1 MAQLVW
7 RKDLDEPGIVAE
19 YIAAGGVRVL
29 IHNGA
34 YVNAS
39 KAERMRRKDEAMRVA
54 QKLVDKYC
62 AAVYAETGTVPTLNE
77 IKRSDAV

>member
-19 YIAAGGVRVL
+19 YIAAGGVKVL

-39 KAERMRRKDEAMRVA
+39 KEERMRRKAEAMREA
-54 QKLVDKYC
+54 QRQVDRYC
-62 AAVYAETGTVPTLNE
+62 ARVYEETGKMPVMQMTA
-77 IKRSDAV
+77 RSDAG